1 LHLIRTLNLAN
12 ITLVVQDWGGLLAL
26 TLPLAMPHRFS
37 RLLVMNTS
45 TATGQTLTQGFID
58 WRAYSNRNPDMN
70 IATLPGKVSGAGRP
84 GTKAV
89 PGR

>member
-1 LHLIRTLNLAN
+1 
-12 ITLVVQDWGGLLAL
+12 
-26 TLPLAMPHRFS
+26 
-37 RLLVMNTS
+37 MNTS

-70 IATLPGKVSGAGRP
+70 IATLPGKVSGAGMP